1 MRRFLTVLQG
11 FPESGPQGCRAAIS
25 GRVGTPS
32 TPPMPFEWIPAMGRT
47 GASSGRVLLPVAT
60 ISRPWGSTSFK
71 AGNLSRPIGARYP
84 TWRSSPNAWR
94 LNSSEMPHSAGACVS
109 STPFP
114 GAVRRPTSGSWVS
127 WNRPW
132 DCPARRSRLFSSP
145 RRFPSPIQDGTARTL
160 HVRSEG
166 PAAALAPAIRDLVA
180 QLDPRVPILEL
191 GTLDQTIRADIL
203 QQRMLARGAAI
214 LGIVALLLAS
224 VGLYGVTSYSVAMR
238 WREIAVRM
246 ALGARP
252 DRVLAMVFRQAL
264 AVAMIGAVLGG
275 LAAIA
280 AGLVI
285 QAEVFGVA
293 GVDIATLGGSAALLA
308 AAMLLASILPA
319 RRAARLDPNA
329 VLREE

>member
-1 MRRFLTVLQG
+1 MCRR
-11 FPESGPQGCRAAIS
+11 
-25 GRVGTPS
+25 PS
-32 TPPMPFEWIPAMGRT
+32 
-47 GASSGRVLLPVAT
+47 VAQ
-60 ISRPWGSTSFK
+60 
-71 AGNLSRPIGARYP
+71 
-84 TWRSSPNAWR
+84 
-94 LNSSEMPHSAGACVS
+94 C
-109 STPFP
+109 
-114 GAVRRPTSGSWVS
+114 RPTSGSWVS
-127 WNRPW
+127 WSRPW
-132 DCPARRSRLFSSP
+132 DCPARESQAVFFPSP
-145 RRFPSPIQDGTARTL
+145 FPSPIQRGTARTL

-191 GTLDQTIRADIL
+191 GTLDQKIRADFL
-203 QQRMLARGAAI
+203 QQRMLARGAAL

-246 ALGARP
+246 ALGARA
-252 DRVLAMVFRQAL
+252 DLVVAMVLRQAL
-264 AVAMIGAVLGG
+264 AVATIGAVLGG

-293 GVDIATLGGSAALLA
+293 GVDVATLGGSAALLA

-319 RRAARLDPNA
+319 WRAARLDPNA